1 MAAIFSSSVCAPF
14 ISDTCW
20 GPLVDFDCFTSFDTE
35 ASALCEFLEFC
46 GILPETYLAAP
57 PLPAFAA
64 GRRFAITV
72 VDRGMM
78 VVSSSYSTQL

>member
-14 ISDTCW
+14 ISDTCS
-20 GPLVDFDCFTSFDTE
+20 GPLVVFGCFTGFDTDV
-35 ASALCEFLEFC
+35 STLCEFFEFC
-46 GILPETYLAAP
+46 GILPETYRAAP

-64 GRRFAITV
+64 GSRLAITV

-78 VVSSSYSTQL
+78 DVSSSYSTQL